1 MKLAER
7 KFKTWT
13 YQIIDTNWHG
23 FMVDIVDTGDSY
35 EAWLYNNDYGIKEM
49 FIGVP
54 HKRIDTAASGAKSV
68 LEFEELVL
76 KCLADEDRGYIASYV
91 MRFVEE

>member
-7 KFKTWT
+7 KYNTWT
-13 YQIIDTNWHG
+13 YQIVDTNWHG

-49 FIGVP
+49 FIGIP
-54 HKRIDTAASGAKSV
+54 HDHFKGPANEARGV
-68 LEFEELVL
+68 LEFEKLAL
-76 KCLADEDRGYIASYV
+76 DCLADEDREYIASYV
-91 MRFVEE
+91 TRFMEE

>member
-35 EAWLYNNDYGIKEM
+35 EAWLYNKDYGIKEM
-49 FIGVP
+49 FVGIP
-54 HKRIDTAASGAKSV
+54 HDHLDGLAAGAKSV
-68 LEFEELVL
+68 LEFEKLAL
-76 KCLADEDRGYIASYV
+76 DCLADEDRGYIVSYV
-91 MRFVEE
+91 TRFVEE